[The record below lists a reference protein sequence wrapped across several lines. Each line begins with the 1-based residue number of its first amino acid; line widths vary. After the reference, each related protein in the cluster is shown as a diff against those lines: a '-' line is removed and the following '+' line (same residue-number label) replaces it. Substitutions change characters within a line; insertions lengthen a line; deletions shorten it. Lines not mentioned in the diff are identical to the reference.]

1 MPCLTLIGNLLLEEV
16 VMSRSKIIED
26 AENNFV
32 EQEFQDDISP
42 NQEKELNSQS
52 DAKTRKRIDELL
64 EKKRLK
70 ELLDEDEWE
79 L

>member
-1 MPCLTLIGNLLLEEV
+1 
-16 VMSRSKIIED
+16 MSPGKIIDNPDLSIDEINYQQD
-26 AENNFV
+26 SSDNSDKDLDKKYNAE
-32 EQEFQDDISP
+32 
-42 NQEKELNSQS
+42 
-52 DAKTRKRIDELL
+52 TRKRIDELL

>member
-1 MPCLTLIGNLLLEEV
+1 
-16 VMSRSKIIED
+16 MSRSKIIED
-26 AENNFV
+26 AELGLSDDDY
-32 EQEFQDDISP
+32 QDDVSANTDNDQGGI
-42 NQEKELNSQS
+42 
-52 DAKTRKRIDELL
+52 DCAKTRKRIDELL

>member
-1 MPCLTLIGNLLLEEV
+1 
-16 VMSRSKIIED
+16 MSRRIIEG
-26 AENNFV
+26 V
-32 EQEFQDDISP
+32 ELGLSDYDYHDDVSA
-42 NQEKELNSQS
+42 NTDKEVGGI
-52 DAKTRKRIDELL
+52 DCARTRKRIDELL